1 MSLELLGRIQQELS
15 ITGSAIH
22 ETILA
27 IAERAN
33 RKAQVFRL
41 HSQASSLLTQIEQV
55 HGELGRQI
63 AALCAKR
70 SPFSHESIVPSD
82 QLAEFLGQAS
92 DRVQHFKRTLLGVD
106 SQIREIKLETIHHE
120 LLTLQQDLSLRA
132 AAIERFHL
140 VQGAP
145 IVGKAFAEMAL
156 PASVHLVT
164 VLRGPFL
171 LPHDNALVLRTGDV
185 LVQQGTNHAW
195 VNNGDKPCR
204 IAFILIDAKDPP
216 AWKQKWTKS
225 RPAAWRQSRGPNCI
239 KLLTLSLILLTD
251 HGIRERI

>member
-41 HSQASSLLTQIEQV
+41 HSQASSLLNQIEQV

-63 AALCAKR
+63 ATLCAKR
-70 SPFSHESIVPSD
+70 PPFSHESIVPTD

-92 DRVQHFKRTLLGVD
+92 DRIQHFKRTLLGVD

-132 AAIERFHL
+132 AAIERFQV
-140 VQGAP
+140 VQGSP
-145 IVGKAFAEMAL
+145 IVGKTFAEMAL
-156 PASVHLVT
+156 PASVRLVT

-171 LPHDNALVLRTGDV
+171 IPPDNALALRIGDV
-185 LVQQGTNHAW
+185 LVVIGLHEDLALFASEFTQA
-195 VNNGDKPCR
+195 R
-204 IAFILIDAKDPP
+204 SAKS
-216 AWKQKWTKS
+216 A
-225 RPAAWRQSRGPNCI
+225 
-239 KLLTLSLILLTD
+239 
-251 HGIRERI
+251 